1 MYKNE
6 LNRAVKNRAA
16 RSQGKEERDV
26 EVALPSSF
34 LAFSCVN
41 GPVHGGWNPNCAAY
55 FPRAHRL
62 LFT

>member
-1 MYKNE
+1 MRGAEGRERRGDRMYKNE

-34 LAFSCVN
+34 
-41 GPVHGGWNPNCAAY
+41 
-55 FPRAHRL
+55 
-62 LFT
+62 